1 MNVGIVGSGNVGAT
15 LGRAWARAGHSVLFS
30 YSRSREKLE
39 GLARETG
46 GRAGTPADAAAFGE
60 VVLLSPPWS
69 LLDDAL
75 EEAGSLGDRI
85 VIDTT
90 NPYLHGSLALALYGE
105 SSAAEEIAARLP
117 GARLVKAYNT
127 LPALLLMAG
136 GEADRRLAMF
146 LAGDDPAA
154 KRVVERLICDSGFE
168 PVDAGPLVRARE
180 LEPRGSL
187 FGQPLSAQA
196 ARELVEALGC
206 PPQGP

>member
-46 GRAGTPADAAAFGE
+46 GRAGNPADAAAFGE